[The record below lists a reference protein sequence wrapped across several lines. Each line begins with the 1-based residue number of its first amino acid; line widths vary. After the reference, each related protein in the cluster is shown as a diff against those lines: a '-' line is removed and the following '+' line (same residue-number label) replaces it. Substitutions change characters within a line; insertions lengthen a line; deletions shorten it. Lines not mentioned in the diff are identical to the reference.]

1 MGGADAKGSDD
12 AKTFITDLQNLR
24 DNLKPYSDNMILD
37 GGIDNGNYTSVNKII
52 VGVIERNQNYKLK
65 IPTFKDFAKG
75 DNLKSTFPS
84 VNLAFVKNDV
94 DYIKYNYKQLI
105 NFGTAESQIKA
116 DSFNNISGGSII
128 ELTLNNSKQT
138 DVTEGGENSGV
149 PQFITFIL
157 L

>member
-1 MGGADAKGSDD
+1 MNSNNIINYNTLKSLDKNASGTLLEGYIKSNNRSKYIDDMINKDEYPSDRIFVFNNYTSDSIAIIMTMPGIMGGADAKGSDD

-75 DNLKSTFPS
+75 DNLKVHF
-84 VNLAFVKNDV
+84 L
-94 DYIKYNYKQLI
+94 Q
-105 NFGTAESQIKA
+105 
-116 DSFNNISGGSII
+116 
-128 ELTLNNSKQT
+128 
-138 DVTEGGENSGV
+138 
-149 PQFITFIL
+149 
-157 L
+157 